1 MSSGA
6 NALESSGS
14 GGSKPGGY
22 LREHRLRLTIWIG
35 AVEGG
40 LTLLGLL
47 PHLAVYILAAVAI
60 GFWAIAGRKY
70 ESSTAR
76 NLSWIFAASQ
86 AIAVLIPSV
95 LHIAKWIA
103 VSAVIVAAAVGL
115 VILFTEREK
124 S

>member
-1 MSSGA
+1 MSTA
-6 NALESSGS
+6 NAIEPA
-14 GGSKPGGY
+14 GSKPSRY

-35 AVEGG
+35 AVEGV
-40 LTLLGLL
+40 LTLLGVL

-60 GFWAIAGRKY
+60 VFWAVAGRKY
-70 ESSTAR
+70 SSPTAR

-95 LHIAKWIA
+95 LHIARWIA
-103 VSAVIVAAAVGL
+103 ITAVIIAAAIGL

-124 S
+124 P

>member
-6 NALESSGS
+6 NALEHSS
-14 GGSKPGGY
+14 SKPGRY

-35 AVEGG
+35 AGEGL
-40 LTLLGLL
+40 LTLLGLI

-60 GFWAIAGRKY
+60 AFWALVGRKY
-70 ESSTAR
+70 DSATAR

-95 LHIAKWIA
+95 LHIARWIA
-103 VSAVIVAAAVGL
+103 VSAIILAAVVGL
-115 VILFTEREK
+115 VFLFTERDRDK
-124 S
+124 G

>member
-6 NALESSGS
+6 NALEPA
-14 GGSKPGGY
+14 GSKPSRY

-35 AVEGG
+35 AIEGG

-60 GFWAIAGRKY
+60 AFWALVGRKY

-95 LHIAKWIA
+95 LHVARWIA
-103 VSAVIVAAAVGL
+103 VTAVIIAAAIGL
-115 VILFTEREK
+115 VILFTERDET
-124 S
+124 

>member
-6 NALESSGS
+6 NALES
-14 GGSKPGGY
+14 GGSKPGRY

-35 AVEGG
+35 AIEGG

-60 GFWAIAGRKY
+60 AFYAFVGRKY
-70 ESSTAR
+70 ESGTAR

-95 LHIAKWIA
+95 LHIAKWVA
-103 VSAVIVAAAVGL
+103 VSAVLVAAAVGL
-115 VILFTEREK
+115 IILFTERDK
-124 S
+124 A

>member
-6 NALESSGS
+6 NALESS
-14 GGSKPGGY
+14 KPSRY

-35 AVEGG
+35 AIEGL

-60 GFWAIAGRKY
+60 GFWAIAGRRY
-70 ESSTAR
+70 ESPTAR
-76 NLSWIFAASQ
+76 HLSWIFAASQ

-103 VSAVIVAAAVGL
+103 VSAVILAAGVGL
-115 VILFTEREK
+115 IILFTEREK
-124 S
+124 P